1 MNSKDYRRKSEL
13 NILKSQKKLNG
24 NMVRRQKTTGVSV
37 NMAIPSRRALAG
49 RVQSTH
55 NGKRNLYDVFGY
67 RDVITPEEYRQ
78 RFQRQDIAK
87 RIVAAYPEACWS
99 SEPIITDN
107 DDMQGDTT
115 FDKSLKEIIEHPQL
129 KIYHYI
135 RRLDKVMSLG
145 CFAVLFIGVR
155 DGKKAQLPLDTKIN
169 IDDILFFAPYAES
182 DITISKY
189 DEDPQSRRYGLPVM
203 YKLGT
208 NGYDKNETGTV
219 LKRAPLEVHYT
230 RIIHVAE
237 GLLDNDIV
245 GTPRLED
252 VVNRLVDLEKIVGG
266 SAETFYLNARGGMHF
281 SMPGDSI
288 LQPDDKKALEENMQD
303 FSHNLTRYLKTAGV
317 DVNVL
322 NFNIADPKNHFD
334 VIISL
339 ISASTGIPKRILTG
353 SEQGQLASSQD
364 ENNWIAKVR
373 QRQKDF
379 CELQILRPLID
390 WFILNGVLIAPE
402 NGRYKITWPD
412 LKSVSD
418 MDKAEVAVKKTQ
430 ALNNYLNANG
440 ADMVMSPKQLF
451 EDVLGLEYRPDDLPD
466 NDDSDDL
473 EDDEEE

>member
-13 NILKSQKKLNG
+13 NLLKSQKKLNG
-24 NMVRRQKTTGVSV
+24 DMAKRQKTTGVSV
-37 NMAIPSRRALAG
+37 NMAITSRRALAG

-67 RDVITPEEYRQ
+67 SGNVTQEEYRQ
-78 RFQRQDIAK
+78 RFYRQDIAK
-87 RIVAAYPEACWS
+87 RIVSAYPDACWS
-99 SEPIITDN
+99 TEPIITDN
-107 DDMQGDTT
+107 DNMQADTR
-115 FDKSLKEIIEHPQL
+115 FDKALKEIIEHPNL

-145 CFAVLFIGVR
+145 CFGVLFIGVR
-155 DGKKAQLPLDTKIN
+155 DGKKALLPLDTKIN
-169 IDDILFFAPYAES
+169 IEDILFFAPYAES

-189 DEDPQSRRYGLPVM
+189 DEDHQSRRYGLPVT

-208 NGYDKNETGTV
+208 NGYAKNETGTG

-237 GLLDNDIV
+237 GVLDNDIV
-245 GTPRLED
+245 GTPRLEP
-252 VVNRLVDLEKIVGG
+252 VINRLIDLEKIVGG

-288 LQPDDKKALEENMQD
+288 LQDDDKKALEDNMQD

-339 ISASTGIPKRILTG
+339 IAASTGIPKRILTG

-364 ENNWIAKVR
+364 ENNWLARVSE
-373 QRQKDF
+373 RQKDC

-402 NGRYKITWPD
+402 NDRYKITWPD

-418 MDKAEVAVKKTQ
+418 MDKADVAVKRTQ

-440 ADMVMSPKQLF
+440 ADMVMPPKQLF
-451 EDVLGLEYRPDDLPD
+451 EDVLGLEYRPDDLPN